1 MMGKLKPLGLLLLTA
16 LLWLSFAGCES
27 PGSTDGTDGGST
39 APTMNF
45 VTQIIPIEVG
55 EPGDQVVENACYL
68 YTPQM
73 VEDTFRYL
81 DEIYID
87 RYPELG
93 LRWDRGVAAD
103 MRIFT
108 AFAQQ
113 LTAGCRTDAE
123 KVSAIYDW
131 IVNNIRYERNCS
143 PMSVDV
149 LYNGQGSCLG
159 QALLLQDLCRMVGIP
174 AVFGDGFRGNMKTFT
189 VDAMHSM
196 FDGHAWCYVYVDGQW
211 HLYDPVWSLK
221 GTTDR
226 QFIAEHYFTD
236 MVGGITPIYD
246 ENNMPPFRDSE
257 TVFAYLNSKYTLLR
271 NGRIS
276 DAGGAG
282 FWLNMAYNLS
292 VEKHTE
298 TSGMHYLDAPAYVYE
313 GLEENELFSNGWV
326 AYGEPFAFTG
336 IVHYFYENGLMAS
349 EVVINRNGTDYYMDQ
364 GLAYKLCMPQDV
376 YTMRYGQIKIQ
387 TGYQG
392 KIWEPSEEMLQG
404 GTYELSWSTNDP
416 SVATIDQNG
425 IVTSLKPGMVDIQ
438 CHISYKSTLPGV
450 DMAVDETLDWT
461 VYFWDESPRPE
472 KFAAL
477 DPGGPAGITIH
488 SDSLGPRGI
497 TPIIT
502 TPEIW
507 GDETPPAEGIE
518 FGYPMIPSSDLFVE
532 FINGNIFTEISP
544 ENGVFTLPPMPEYNG
559 VDLFLPG
566 LQTVKDQNCGLKFS
580 LSTGDVTLDAAT
592 VQLLFN
598 GPKAEASSI
607 WLIRMQN
614 EWCDYGQQERLAQM
628 AVDGI
633 YHLHG
638 ERSVENGEL
647 NDLGGGVVTVTVPL
661 KGTGGSYGVYF
672 ADARGNL
679 TEVPSTVNGGTITF
693 SAPYFATYAIID
705 TAKTPVN

>member
-1 MMGKLKPLGLLLLTA
+1 MMRRLKLFWLLFLIA
-16 LLWLSFAGCES
+16 LLCVSFAGCEL
-27 PGSTDGTDGGST
+27 PGSADTTNGDSN

-45 VTQIIPIEVG
+45 VQEFISVEVG
-55 EPGDQVVENACYL
+55 TPSDEVADNACYL
-68 YTPQM
+68 YAPQM

-87 RYPELG
+87 RYPEMG
-93 LRWDRGVAAD
+93 LRWDRGVTAD

-113 LTAGCRTDAE
+113 LTAGCSTDAE

-131 IVNNIRYERNCS
+131 IVNNIEYKLNSS

-149 LYNGQGSCLG
+149 LYNGHGNCLG

-174 AVFGDGFRGNMKTFT
+174 AVFGDGFRGHMKSFT
-189 VDAMHSM
+189 VEAMHSM

-246 ENNMPPFRDSE
+246 ENNMPPFRDPE
-257 TVFAYLNSKYTLLR
+257 TVFAYMNGKYTLLKD
-271 NGRIS
+271 GKIS

-292 VEKHTE
+292 VERYAE
-298 TSGMHYLDAPAYVYE
+298 NSGMHYLDAPAYVYE

-349 EVVINRNGTDYYMDQ
+349 EIVINRNGTDYYMDQ
-364 GLAYKLCMPQDV
+364 GIAYKLCMPQDV

-387 TGYQG
+387 TGYKG

-404 GTYELSWSTNDP
+404 GTYELSWSTDDP
-416 SVATIDQNG
+416 TVATIDQNG
-425 IVTSLKPGMVDIQ
+425 VVTNLKPGMVDIQ

-450 DMAVDETLDWT
+450 DLVVEEDLDWT

-477 DPGGPAGITIH
+477 DPGGPAGITIR
-488 SDSLGPRGI
+488 SESLGPRGI

-502 TPEIW
+502 VPEIW
-507 GDETPPAEGIE
+507 GDETPPSDGIE
-518 FGYPMIPSSDLFVE
+518 FGYPMIPSEELSVE

-544 ENGVFTLPPMPEYNG
+544 ENGIFTLPAMPEYNG

-566 LQTVKDQNCGLKFS
+566 LQPVKDQNCGLKFT
-580 LSTGDVTLDAAT
+580 LSTGEVILDAST
-592 VQLLFN
+592 VQLLMS
-598 GPKAEASSI
+598 GPDAEAASI
-607 WLIRMQN
+607 WLVKLKN
-614 EWCDYGQQERLAQM
+614 EWCDYGQQERLAQL

-638 ERSVENGEL
+638 ERSVENGEI

-661 KGTGGSYGVYF
+661 NGTGSYGVYF
-672 ADARGNL
+672 VDARGNL
-679 TEVPSTVNGGTITF
+679 TAIPSQTENGTITF
-693 SAPYFATYAIID
+693 SAPYFATYAVID
-705 TAKTPVN
+705 TAQTPID

>member
-271 NGRIS
+271 NGKIS

-661 KGTGGSYGVYF
+661 KAQAAATVFISQMPAGT
-672 ADARGNL
+672 
-679 TEVPSTVNGGTITF
+679 
-693 SAPYFATYAIID
+693 
-705 TAKTPVN
+705 